1 MYDVSPGWAW
11 SEIEVYICDA
21 EDEATFTITFDVEDE
36 YDFPVYVEACWPLLL
51 GDVDGDGVVEEE
63 DADAIATADGD
74 PVTSENFRNDLDND
88 GSIEGSPPN
97 KDDLNIAENK
107 ETNAVGTCGE

>member
-11 SEIEVYICDA
+11 SEIEVYIDGA
-21 EDEATFTITFDVEDE
+21 EDQETFTITFDVEDE
-36 YDFPVYVEACWPLLL
+36 YDFPVHVEACWPLLL

-63 DADAIATADGD
+63 DADAIAAADGD
-74 PVTSENFRNDLDND
+74 PVTRLNFRKDLDND

-97 KDDLNIAENK
+97 KDDLDIAEDN
-107 ETNAVGTCGE
+107 ETHTVDACAE